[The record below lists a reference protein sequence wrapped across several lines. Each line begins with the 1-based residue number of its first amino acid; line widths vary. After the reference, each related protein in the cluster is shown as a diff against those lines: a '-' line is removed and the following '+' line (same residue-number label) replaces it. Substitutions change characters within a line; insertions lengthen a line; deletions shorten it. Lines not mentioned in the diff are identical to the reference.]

1 MNRGVWNHPGNK
13 NKIISINYTL
23 EGARKFVDTDKY
35 EVHLYLHGTEK

>member
-13 NKIISINYTL
+13 NKIISL